1 MMNKVYFDVSAYG
14 CAFNNNTSD
23 YSCACIDLKKT
34 PFSLATSFE
43 TFGWLGNSKQPK
55 KTDQMVKN
63 FGKGSQG
70 GIAPKDNT
78 HVSTDGS
85 ARFNWQYMNQVMLK
99 VNFINWFK
107 GTDGLTQIEKALMTM
122 IQEEKTRI
130 L

>member
-1 MMNKVYFDVSAYG
+1 
-14 CAFNNNTSD
+14 
-23 YSCACIDLKKT
+23 
-34 PFSLATSFE
+34 
-43 TFGWLGNSKQPK
+43 
-55 KTDQMVKN
+55 MVKN

-85 ARFNWQYMNQVMLK
+85 ARFNWQYMNQVIIK

-130 L
+130 LQEKSSLVAPQIDSGVRLESEMENIDDSNPEGKNQASAEETK